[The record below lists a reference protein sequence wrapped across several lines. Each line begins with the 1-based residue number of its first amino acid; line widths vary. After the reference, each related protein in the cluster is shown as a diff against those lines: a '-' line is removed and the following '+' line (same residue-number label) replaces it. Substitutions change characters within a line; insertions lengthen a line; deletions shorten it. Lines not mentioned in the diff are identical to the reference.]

1 MLKKSNLYSIKLLK
15 TVFTVYIYIYIYI
28 YKAETVLSAVSYIYI
43 YIYILKNKIPSD
55 ECAIMKQAC
64 RDEIIVS
71 LFFSPIATYIMLYF
85 YISSTVKQK
94 NQYTDFP
101 YNYIY

>member
-1 MLKKSNLYSIKLLK
+1 MMWFKNKHLPLLKKSNLYSIKLLK
-15 TVFTVYIYIYIYI
+15 TVFTV
-28 YKAETVLSAVSYIYI
+28 YI

-101 YNYIY
+101 YNYIYWV

>member
-1 MLKKSNLYSIKLLK
+1 
-15 TVFTVYIYIYIYI
+15 
-28 YKAETVLSAVSYIYI
+28 
-43 YIYILKNKIPSD
+43 
-55 ECAIMKQAC
+55 MKQAC

-71 LFFSPIATYIMLYF
+71 LFLSPIATYIMLYF

-94 NQYTDFP
+94 NQYTDFL

>member
-1 MLKKSNLYSIKLLK
+1 
-15 TVFTVYIYIYIYI
+15 
-28 YKAETVLSAVSYIYI
+28 
-43 YIYILKNKIPSD
+43 
-55 ECAIMKQAC
+55 MKQAC

>member
-1 MLKKSNLYSIKLLK
+1 MMWFKNKHLKLLLKKSNLYSIKLLK
-15 TVFTVYIYIYIYI
+15 TVFTV
-28 YKAETVLSAVSYIYI
+28 YIYI

-94 NQYTDFP
+94 NQYTDFL
-101 YNYIY
+101 YIYIYWV

>member
-1 MLKKSNLYSIKLLK
+1 MMWFKNKHLPLLKKSNLYSIKLLK
-15 TVFTVYIYIYIYI
+15 TVFTV
-28 YKAETVLSAVSYIYI
+28 YI

-94 NQYTDFP
+94 NQYTDFL
-101 YNYIY
+101 YIYIYWV